1 MKILPIVV
9 FLMLSLA
16 GCAIFQDDP
25 IPTIGEPYSQV
36 DAVMG
41 EIPSVQT
48 ITDATGETD
57 IYNYDR
63 TVFGGCD
70 HTVVWVN
77 SQGLVTNVATYFVGV
92 SLEDPD
98 AQGNC

>member
-1 MKILPIVV
+1 MKMLTIVV
-9 FLMLSLA
+9 FLALSLA

-36 DAVMG
+36 DAAMG
-41 EIPSVQT
+41 ELPSVQT

-63 TVFGGCD
+63 VVFGGCE

-77 SQGLVTNVATYFVGV
+77 PQGLVTNVATYFVGV

-98 AQGNC
+98 EQGNC